1 MAAWVARV
9 SERWRSARPRSGDAL
24 VAMMEPTDLRH
35 GDDPATWL
43 AFGDPWV
50 GTVVVERLVL

>member
-1 MAAWVARV
+1 
-9 SERWRSARPRSGDAL
+9 
-24 VAMMEPTDLRH
+24 MMEPTDLRH

-50 GTVVVERLVL
+50 GTVVVERLVRSCGVVVGEIGA